1 MENAKKIAP
10 ELPEVARG
18 SEQVSLHEE
27 AVNAGGLS
35 DCGQVPMT
43 MLVVGVG
50 VAHAAVVT
58 AARAAARLAGVA
70 PSTVE
75 DVRGPRCN
83 VE

>member
-10 ELPEVARG
+10 EVPQVARG

-35 DCGQVPMT
+35 DCGQVPI
-43 MLVVGVG
+43 LVVGVG
-50 VAHAAVVT
+50 VALAAVVT
-58 AARAAARLAGVA
+58 AAPAAARLAGVA